1 MPPESVSG
9 DVVVDED
16 VEHPIDQKR
25 LIQEDA
31 NLDKLKKL
39 YDEKELVES
48 QIKELQATVDDHN
61 SSKET

>member
-16 VEHPIDQKR
+16 VEHPIDKKR